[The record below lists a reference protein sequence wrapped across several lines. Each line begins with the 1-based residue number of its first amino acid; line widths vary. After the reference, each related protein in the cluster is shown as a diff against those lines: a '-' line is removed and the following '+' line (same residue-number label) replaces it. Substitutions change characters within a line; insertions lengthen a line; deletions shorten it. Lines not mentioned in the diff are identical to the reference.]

1 MISNKQRISCILRGL
16 MSDDSDDFFD
26 LRENLQK
33 NLEENF
39 VKAQQFIRIFPV
51 FFFSNFIF
59 PIFLHFFLKE
69 LLMFLFEFEI
79 CLQFNEFL
87 HGALW

>member
-1 MISNKQRISCILRGL
+1 M
-16 MSDDSDDFFD
+16 SDDFFD

-51 FFFSNFIF
+51 FFF
-59 PIFLHFFLKE
+59 
-69 LLMFLFEFEI
+69 FEFHFSRFFSI
-79 CLQFNEFL
+79 FFKRITDVSFRIRDLSSMSFYFIILCPLVTIYLNIL
-87 HGALW
+87 TKV